1 MIEGFS
7 WLAYLICVDIG
18 IVIGMFITAMFGG
31 PR

>member
-1 MIEGFS
+1 MIEGLD

-18 IVIGMFITAMFGG
+18 IVIGMFLNSLFRG